1 MAGWQLR
8 HRLALVL
15 IGLVLL
21 STALFGTV
29 AAYRL
34 RWELYEQFVE
44 RGQHLAGYLAK
55 EAFFI
60 AYIQG
65 QTDLVPLA
73 EDALGGDVRLVEIVK
88 DGRVLGRA
96 GVPPQEPFLEIWQ
109 ALLEGDVHVERRHP
123 GAGTDLPSPLATSS
137 YVRVGISLAYLD
149 YEMRRELLWI
159 GLAGLGISLIGLM
172 AAWVV
177 SGVILRPLTGVTEAL
192 QRFGRGELAVRAT
205 VERPDELGELAK
217 AFNQM
222 AEAIVDMRREL
233 ERASRAKSEFITLM
247 GHELRTP
254 LNVLLGYLE
263 LLLEGFGGRLTAEQR
278 TYLESALRSGE
289 HLQALLTNI
298 LSFAKLELGVE
309 RLHRENIDLPQL
321 VRETVE
327 ALEHLAREKGLRL
340 ELDVPDVHLEADR
353 TKLRQ
358 IIFNLLHNALRFTPA
373 GGRITIGAQRVPHA
387 IDPGARVDAY
397 ETVLLWVS
405 DSGPGI
411 PQEAQ
416 ASVFEPFV
424 RLETGEAEGRREGLG
439 LGLAIIKRY
448 AELHGGRTWV
458 VSTPGQ
464 GSTFYVLLPLYA
476 RQDQGQEQIPSTPE
490 AEAP

>member
-1 MAGWQLR
+1 MAGLQLR
-8 HRLALVL
+8 HRLVLVL

-21 STALFGTV
+21 STVLFGTV

-34 RWELYEQFVE
+34 RGELYEQFVE
-44 RGQHLAGYLAK
+44 RGQDLASYLAK

-60 AYIQG
+60 AYIQR
-65 QTDLVPLA
+65 QTDLVPLV
-73 EDALGGDVRLVEIVK
+73 ESALDGDVRLVEIVK
-88 DGRVLGRA
+88 DGHVLGRA

-109 ALLEGDVHVERRHP
+109 ALLEADAHVERRHP
-123 GAGTDLPSPLATSS
+123 GAGTDLPSPLAVSS
-137 YVRVGISLAYLD
+137 YVRVGISLAHLD

-159 GLAGLGISLIGLM
+159 GLAGLGISLVGLV

-177 SGVILRPLTGVTEAL
+177 SGVILRPLKGVTEAL

-222 AEAIVDMRREL
+222 AEAIVYMRQEL

-263 LLLEGFGGRLTAEQR
+263 LLLEGFGGQLTAEQR

-289 HLQALLTNI
+289 HLQALLANI
-298 LSFAKLELGVE
+298 LNFAKLELGVE

-321 VRETVE
+321 FRETAE
-327 ALEHLAREKGLRL
+327 ALEHLVHEKALRM
-340 ELDVPDVHLEADR
+340 ELDMPDVHLEADR

-358 IIFNLLHNALRFTPA
+358 IIFNLLHNALRFTPV
-373 GGRITIGAQRVPHA
+373 GGRITIGAQYVPQA
-387 IDPGARVDAY
+387 VDPDARIDAH

-424 RLETGEAEGRREGLG
+424 RLETSEAEGKHEGLG
-439 LGLAIIKRY
+439 LGLAIVKRY

-464 GSTFYVLLPLYA
+464 GSTFYVLLPLHT
-476 RQDQGQEQIPSTPE
+476 RQDRGQEQSVTE